1 VNPIRAYV
9 SAIVERAVKSAAQ
22 SALLAFGA
30 DKIDVL
36 HADWQTVLGFAGGGF
51 VLSVLTSLASSGV
64 GNSGPSLTTEAIA
77 PDALSTVEVTPV
89 EKDEPEVGS
98 HMAD

>member
-1 VNPIRAYV
+1 MNQIRAYV

-51 VLSVLTSLASSGV
+51 VLSVLTSLASSGI
-64 GNSGPSLTTEAIA
+64 GNAGPSLTTEAVAIDTSEA
-77 PDALSTVEVTPV
+77 ALVAADVDPADA
-89 EKDEPEVGS
+89 S